1 MTNVDAY
8 VEAISEQV
16 HIQWMETKRAQ
27 GVESRLSE
35 WGEEQMVP
43 YQDLSERAKDLDRG
57 TVRAVLNA
65 VTALRT

>member
-1 MTNVDAY
+1 MTNVDTY
-8 VEAISEQV
+8 IEAISEQV
-16 HIQWMETKRAQ
+16 HNQWMETKRAQ
-27 GVESRLSE
+27 GVESRVSE